1 MILILIQFL
10 TPGGAALKK
19 WPEKFV
25 IGLTGNIGTGKSVV
39 RRMLEH
45 LGAYGIDADALSHRV
60 IAKGAPGYN
69 AVVETFG
76 KFILAPD
83 GQIDRVKLGRLVF
96 NDHEALVRL
105 EAIIHPLVE
114 QALDLIIRR
123 SNQNVIVIEAIKLFE
138 TSLYTYCDSLWVVYA
153 PSEIQLSRLT
163 QDRHMTEK
171 DAVQRINNQV
181 PQEAH
186 LSVANVIIKN
196 VSTFEDTWRQVTRA
210 WQKTVP
216 STQVKSVV
224 TSQPVKLSLGEV
236 NVRRAGPKQVDE
248 IQEVF
253 NRLNR
258 GKQLSRSDVMAA
270 FGEKAFLLLT
280 VEKNP
285 MGVLG
290 WQVENLV
297 ARTTDIVL
305 DNLLPPAQYLPI
317 LIREMERAS
326 TDLQCEASLIFVPA
340 NLAKHDALWQSLGYE
355 PRTPA
360 SLGVEAWQEAAEESM
375 PQNTTLYFKQLRMDR
390 VLRPI

>member
-1 MILILIQFL
+1 M
-10 TPGGAALKK
+10 KK
-19 WPEKFV
+19 WSDKYV

-60 IAKGAPGYN
+60 IAAGAPGYR

-96 NDHEALVRL
+96 NDHDALVRL
-105 EAIIHPLVE
+105 EAIVHPLVD
-114 QALDLIIRR
+114 QALDIIIRR
-123 SNQNVIVIEAIKLFE
+123 SSQSVIVIEAIKLFE
-138 TSLYTYCDSLWVVYA
+138 SSIHTNCNSLWVVYA
-153 PSEIQLSRLT
+153 PPEIQLARLM
-163 QDRHMTEK
+163 QNRHMTEK
-171 DAVQRINNQV
+171 DSMQRINSQI

-186 LSVANVIIKN
+186 LSAANIIIKN
-196 VSTFEDTWRQVTRA
+196 VSSFEDTWRQVTQA

-216 STQVKSVV
+216 SSQVKNVF
-224 TSQPVKLSLGEV
+224 TTQPVKLSLGEV

-248 IQEVF
+248 IQEVL

-258 GKQLSRSDVMAA
+258 TKQPLSRNDIMAA

-280 VEKNP
+280 VEQNP

-305 DNLLPPAQYLPI
+305 DGMLPPAQYLPI
-317 LIREMERAS
+317 MIREMERAS
-326 TDLQCEASLIFVPA
+326 CDLQCEASLIFVPQH
-340 NLAKHDALWQSLGYE
+340 LSKHDALWKSLGYE
-355 PRTPA
+355 QRTPA
-360 SLGVEAWQEAAEESM
+360 SLGIAAWQEAAEESM
-375 PQNTTLYFKQLRMDR
+375 PLNTTLYFKQLRMDR